1 MYYVKL
7 SEAIEYLK
15 KVEAMY
21 GGDTPLVFES
31 DSEEIVIRDIVV
43 DELSD
48 ENKQLFSKDNIT
60 HGVVLEY

>member
-21 GGDTPLVFES
+21 GGDIPLVFES
-31 DSEEIVIRDIVV
+31 DSDEIVVRDIVV

-48 ENKQLFSKDNIT
+48 ENKQLFNKEDIT
-60 HGVVLEY
+60 YGVVLEY

>member
-15 KVEAMY
+15 KVEAKY
-21 GGDTPLVFES
+21 GGDIPLVFES
-31 DSEEIVIRDIVV
+31 DSDEIVVRDIVV

-48 ENKQLFSKDNIT
+48 ENKQLFNKEDIT